1 MSMSPVPRNK
11 TTQEN
16 QLVQEYLNKG
26 GEITQCESGAR
37 TENIEYK
44 GGFYA
49 KRRKKKEAEE
59 KDKT

>member
-1 MSMSPVPRNK
+1 MSPVPRNK

-49 KRRKKKEAEE
+49 KRRKKK
-59 KDKT
+59 KLKRKIKHN